1 VGSGADQWER
11 RDGRKHPTAAAST
24 ATTAASTATTSEG
37 RAQEPVVRAG
47 SAGAASEKVIVESA
61 CPQFR
66 ICERERARRRG
77 GAAGRV
83 HHQDA
88 VRRFRSRAADVG
100 DVHRCVAGRCGARA
114 VDNQT
119 VGRRSVASQE
129 SIEGESA
136 AGAAKVAA
144 IHVQDVA
151 DAIPGTKLYGALI
164 DQIAGDGESS
174 GR

>member
-1 VGSGADQWER
+1 MGWGS
-11 RDGRKHPTAAAST
+11 
-24 ATTAASTATTSEG
+24 
-37 RAQEPVVRAG
+37 
-47 SAGAASEKVIVESA
+47 
-61 CPQFR
+61 
-66 ICERERARRRG
+66 ARRRP
-77 GAAGRV
+77 
-83 HHQDA
+83 
-88 VRRFRSRAADVG
+88 VRLYLLDVTMPVG
-100 DVHRCVAGRCGARA
+100 DVHRCVAGRCGAPT